1 MSIKID
7 DLAKEVMRGLDEY
20 ADVTTEQVKKAVR
33 KAGNTVR
40 KEIQQNAPKNT
51 GDYAKSWAV
60 KKVRESSHTLEV
72 VVHSKNRYQLTHLLE
87 FSLRKVS
94 ISRQTA
100 VFTTAFTM
108 FTLRCTPT
116 KRTPISK
123 QRSRVF
129 WTNTRYF
136 TASPR
141 YGSTVKSCMRPFIHL
156 ERRLTNIWL
165 TTR

>member
-7 DLAKEVMRGLDEY
+7 DLAREVMKGLDEY

-40 KEIQQNAPKNT
+40 REIQENAPKNT

-87 FSLRKVS
+87 FGHCLRNGG
-94 ISRQTA
+94 RTRA
-100 VFTTAFTM
+100 VPHIA
-108 FTLRCTPT
+108 PAEE
-116 KRTPISK
+116 KGIE
-123 QRSRVF
+123 Q
-129 WTNTRYF
+129 
-136 TASPR
+136 
-141 YGSTVKSCMRPFIHL
+141 L
-156 ERRLTNIWL
+156 EKMIERDIRNG
-165 TTR
+165 

>member
-40 KEIQQNAPKNT
+40 CEIQENAPKNT

-87 FSLRKVS
+87 FGHCLRNGGRTRAMPHIAPAEEKGIEQLEKQIERS
-94 ISRQTA
+94 IR
-100 VFTTAFTM
+100 
-108 FTLRCTPT
+108 
-116 KRTPISK
+116 
-123 QRSRVF
+123 
-129 WTNTRYF
+129 N
-136 TASPR
+136 
-141 YGSTVKSCMRPFIHL
+141 G
-156 ERRLTNIWL
+156 
-165 TTR
+165 

>member
-40 KEIQQNAPKNT
+40 REIQENAPKNT

-87 FSLRKVS
+87 FGHCLRNGG
-94 ISRQTA
+94 
-100 VFTTAFTM
+100 
-108 FTLRCTPT
+108 
-116 KRTPISK
+116 RTRAMPHIAPAEEEGIK
-123 QRSRVF
+123 Q
-129 WTNTRYF
+129 
-136 TASPR
+136 
-141 YGSTVKSCMRPFIHL
+141 L
-156 ERRLTNIWL
+156 EKMIERDIRNG
-165 TTR
+165 

>member
-60 KKVRESSHTLEV
+60 KKVRESSHTLEL

-87 FSLRKVS
+87 FGHAKRGGG
-94 ISRQTA
+94 RTR
-100 VFTTAFTM
+100 AFPHIAPAEQAGM
-108 FTLRCTPT
+108 DQL
-116 KRTPISK
+116 
-123 QRSRVF
+123 
-129 WTNTRYF
+129 
-136 TASPR
+136 
-141 YGSTVKSCMRPFIHL
+141 MRDIENDL
-156 ERRLTNIWL
+156 KKGG
-165 TTR
+165 

>member
-51 GDYAKSWAV
+51 GNYAKSWAV
-60 KKVRESSHTLEV
+60 KKVRESSHTLEL

-87 FSLRKVS
+87 FGHCLRNGG
-94 ISRQTA
+94 RTR
-100 VFTTAFTM
+100 TM
-108 FTLRCTPT
+108 PHIA
-116 KRTPISK
+116 PAEEEGIE
-123 QRSRVF
+123 Q
-129 WTNTRYF
+129 
-136 TASPR
+136 
-141 YGSTVKSCMRPFIHL
+141 L
-156 ERRLTNIWL
+156 ERQIERSIRNG
-165 TTR
+165 

>member
-51 GDYAKSWAV
+51 GDYAKSWVV
-60 KKVRESSHTLEV
+60 KKVRESSHTLEL

-87 FSLRKVS
+87 FGHCLRNGG
-94 ISRQTA
+94 
-100 VFTTAFTM
+100 
-108 FTLRCTPT
+108 
-116 KRTPISK
+116 RTRAMPHIAPAEEK
-123 QRSRVF
+123 GIEQ
-129 WTNTRYF
+129 
-136 TASPR
+136 
-141 YGSTVKSCMRPFIHL
+141 L
-156 ERRLTNIWL
+156 EKMIDRDIRNG
-165 TTR
+165 

>member
-40 KEIQQNAPKNT
+40 REIQENAPKNT
-51 GDYAKSWAV
+51 GDYAKSWAA

-87 FSLRKVS
+87 FGHCLRNGG
-94 ISRQTA
+94 
-100 VFTTAFTM
+100 
-108 FTLRCTPT
+108 
-116 KRTPISK
+116 RTRAMPHIAPAEEK
-123 QRSRVF
+123 GIEQ
-129 WTNTRYF
+129 
-136 TASPR
+136 
-141 YGSTVKSCMRPFIHL
+141 L
-156 ERRLTNIWL
+156 EKMIERDIRNG
-165 TTR
+165 

>member
-40 KEIQQNAPKNT
+40 KEIQENAPKNT
-51 GDYAKSWAV
+51 GVYAKSWAV

-87 FSLRKVS
+87 FGHCLRNGGRTRARSHIAPAEAKGIEQLEKQIERS
-94 ISRQTA
+94 IR
-100 VFTTAFTM
+100 
-108 FTLRCTPT
+108 
-116 KRTPISK
+116 
-123 QRSRVF
+123 
-129 WTNTRYF
+129 N
-136 TASPR
+136 
-141 YGSTVKSCMRPFIHL
+141 G
-156 ERRLTNIWL
+156 
-165 TTR
+165 

>member
-40 KEIQQNAPKNT
+40 REIQENAPKNT

-87 FSLRKVS
+87 FGHCLRNGG
-94 ISRQTA
+94 
-100 VFTTAFTM
+100 
-108 FTLRCTPT
+108 
-116 KRTPISK
+116 RTRAMPHIAPAEEEGIE
-123 QRSRVF
+123 Q
-129 WTNTRYF
+129 
-136 TASPR
+136 
-141 YGSTVKSCMRPFIHL
+141 L
-156 ERRLTNIWL
+156 EKMIERDIRNG
-165 TTR
+165 

>member
-7 DLAKEVMRGLDEY
+7 DLVREVMKGLDEY

-87 FSLRKVS
+87 FGHCLRNGGRTRAMPHIAPAEEKGIEQLEKMIESLVVKC
-94 ISRQTA
+94 QDH
-100 VFTTAFTM
+100 
-108 FTLRCTPT
+108 
-116 KRTPISK
+116 K
-123 QRSRVF
+123 Q
-129 WTNTRYF
+129 
-136 TASPR
+136 
-141 YGSTVKSCMRPFIHL
+141 
-156 ERRLTNIWL
+156 
-165 TTR
+165 

>member
-40 KEIQQNAPKNT
+40 REIQENAPKNT

-87 FSLRKVS
+87 FGHCLRNGGRTRAMPHIAPAEEKGIEQLEKQIERS
-94 ISRQTA
+94 IRNGKN
-100 VFTTAFTM
+100 
-108 FTLRCTPT
+108 CINP
-116 KRTPISK
+116 
-123 QRSRVF
+123 
-129 WTNTRYF
+129 
-136 TASPR
+136 
-141 YGSTVKSCMRPFIHL
+141 
-156 ERRLTNIWL
+156 
-165 TTR
+165 